1 MKTAALPTPDRIL
14 VDRGPGETRVA
25 LMAGDDLIEIV
36 HRRDGTLQPGAVHFA
51 RTGAPV
57 PGMPAVFA
65 SLGAVTGV
73 LKLKP
78 PFPTEGKGLAVSVV
92 VPPRADKNAEVVLAP
107 DIGVPADGKAGAL
120 LQAAPDPAVAW
131 WARYGAGIAEVV
143 CASRAEVARLKDL
156 LGAGAPVS
164 LHAGPDDLFA
174 GVEEAV
180 EAALEPVVM
189 LPCGGSLIIEATAA
203 AVVID
208 VNAGPADPE
217 TANRAALAAVAR
229 ELRRR
234 NLAGHVLVDTI
245 PTRRR
250 AALPRLLGDL
260 TAGDPAGVRV
270 AGLTPLGM
278 VELTRRRV
286 GLSLAETLCDASGHL
301 SAETIALRALRGAVR
316 FAFGAKAAHVALQ
329 AAPAVAAALA
339 DLKDAH
345 AEAEEAIKGEIRIA
359 VRADAPRDRVM
370 FRPA

>member
-1 MKTAALPTPDRIL
+1 M
-14 VDRGPGETRVA
+14 DRGPGETRCA
-25 LMAGDDLIEIV
+25 LMSGDDLVEIV

-57 PGMPAVFA
+57 PGMAAVFV
-65 SLGAVTGV
+65 SLGAMTGV

-92 VPPRADKNAEVVLAP
+92 VPPRADKNAEVALAP
-107 DIGVPADGKAGAL
+107 DVAVPADGKAGAL
-120 LQAAPDPAVAW
+120 LQAAPDPAAAW
-131 WARYGAGIAEVV
+131 CARYGAGIAEIV
-143 CASRAEVARLKDL
+143 CASRSEVARLKDR
-156 LGAGAPVS
+156 LGAGAPVA

-189 LPCGGSLIIEATAA
+189 LSCGGSLIIEATAG

-217 TANRAALAAVAR
+217 IANREALAAVAR

-234 NLAGHVLVDTI
+234 NLAGHILVDTI

-260 TAGDPAGVRV
+260 TAGDPAEVRV

-286 GLSLAETLCDASGHL
+286 GLSLAETLCDAAGRL
-301 SAETIALRALRGAVR
+301 SAKTMALRALRGAVR
-316 FAFGAKAAHVALQ
+316 FAFSAKAANVAIA
-329 AAPAVAAALA
+329 AAPAVADALAALT
-339 DLKDAH
+339 DAH
-345 AEAEEAIKGEIRIA
+345 AEAEAAIKGEIR
-359 VRADAPRDRVM
+359 VTSRGDAPRDRIA
-370 FRPA
+370 FSPA